1 MRSARIR
8 KTLTTAPTSGLS
20 RRTAHFGVRCY
31 VDMAV
36 AAPVTRT
43 WRFGTAMTMTRRI
56 KTLGAA
62 LIIIVG
68 LLNFHI
74 PHFLLER
81 STDSVPG
88 ASWLE
93 FVFVAVVLGA
103 MTAAVGIWCTRRWG
117 WLLGVVVV
125 VVALA
130 LYVTQESVGLPGM
143 PRNWLEPSR
152 IVSLIFDALFVAV
165 ARKHVASR
173 RPDLAV
179 ADH

>member
-1 MRSARIR
+1 
-8 KTLTTAPTSGLS
+8 
-20 RRTAHFGVRCY
+20 
-31 VDMAV
+31 MAV
-36 AAPVTRT
+36 ASLSREQ
-43 WRFGTAMTMTRRI
+43 WRSGTAVTMTGRI
-56 KTLGAA
+56 KTLGVA

-68 LLNFHI
+68 LLNFHV
-74 PHFLLER
+74 PHFVLER
-81 STDSVPG
+81 STDSVAG

-93 FVFVAVVLGA
+93 LVFLAVVLGA
-103 MTAAVGIWCTRRWG
+103 VTAAVGIWCARRWG
-117 WLLGVVVV
+117 WLLGVAVVV
-125 VVALA
+125 AALA

-173 RPDLAV
+173 RLDLTM

>member
-1 MRSARIR
+1 MLREYGRGRVSQEQ
-8 KTLTTAPTSGLS
+8 
-20 RRTAHFGVRCY
+20 
-31 VDMAV
+31 
-36 AAPVTRT
+36 
-43 WRFGTAMTMTRRI
+43 WRFGLAVTITARTR
-56 KTLGAA
+56 TLGAA

-68 LLNFHI
+68 LLNFHV

-81 STDSVPG
+81 SAAPVAA

-93 FVFVAVVLGA
+93 FVFLAVVLGA
-103 MTAAVGIWCTRRWG
+103 ITAAAGIWWASRWG

-143 PRNWLEPSR
+143 PQNWFEPSR
-152 IVSLIFDALFVAV
+152 IVSLIFDALFIAV
-165 ARKHVASR
+165 AWKHVGSSQTNMT
-173 RPDLAV
+173 V